1 MSYTE
6 SSLSATVERVLS
18 NQEGE
23 LPTELPEP
31 ASVRIERHSGAVAV
45 ISDGRTVTVEL
56 QSPLKLTAPELAE
69 TLTQAT
75 NEALQKAHE
84 QFLSELAAADGG
96 SSLESMAALGAEL
109 REAYD
114 AEWKTLDERIDK
126 VAAL

>member
-6 SSLSATVERVLS
+6 SPLSATVERVLS
-18 NQEGE
+18 NQESE

-31 ASVRIERHSGAVAV
+31 ASVRVERHAGAVAV
-45 ISDGRTVTVEL
+45 TSDGRTVTVEL
-56 QSPLKLTAPELAE
+56 MSPLKLTAPELAE
-69 TLTQAT
+69 ALTQAA
-75 NEALQKAHE
+75 NEALQQAHE
-84 QFLSELAAADGG
+84 QFMSELAAADGG

-114 AEWKTLDERIDK
+114 AEWKALDERIDK

>member
-23 LPTELPEP
+23 LPIELPEP
-31 ASVRIERHSGAVAV
+31 ASVRVERHAGAVAV
-45 ISDGRTVTVEL
+45 TSDGRTVTVEL
-56 QSPLKLTAPELAE
+56 QSPLKLTASELAE
-69 TLTQAT
+69 ALTQAT
-75 NEALQKAHE
+75 NEALRQAHE
-84 QFLSELAAADGG
+84 QFMSELAAADGG
-96 SSLESMAALGAEL
+96 SSLESMAALGVEL

-114 AEWKTLDERIDK
+114 AEWKALDERIDK

>member
-18 NQEGE
+18 NQEDE
-23 LPTELPEP
+23 LPAELPEP
-31 ASVRIERHSGAVAV
+31 TSVRVERHSGAVAV
-45 ISDGRTVTVEL
+45 TSDGRTVTVEL
-56 QSPLKLTAPELAE
+56 QSPLKLTASELAE
-69 TLTQAT
+69 ALTQAT

-84 QFLSELAAADGG
+84 QFMSELAAADGG

-109 REAYD
+109 REAYET
-114 AEWKTLDERIDK
+114 EWKTLDERIDK

>member
-18 NQEGE
+18 NQESE

-31 ASVRIERHSGAVAV
+31 TSVRVERHSGAVAV

-56 QSPLKLTAPELAE
+56 QSPLKLTASELAE
-69 TLTQAT
+69 ALTQAT
-75 NEALQKAHE
+75 NKALRQAHE
-84 QFLSELAAADGG
+84 QFMSELAAADGG
-96 SSLESMAALGAEL
+96 SSLESMAALGVEL

-114 AEWKTLDERIDK
+114 AEWKALDERIDK

>member
-1 MSYTE
+1 MSNTE
-6 SSLSATVERVLS
+6 SALSATVERVLS

-31 ASVRIERHSGAVAV
+31 ASVRVERHAGAVAV
-45 ISDGRTVTVEL
+45 TSDGRTVTVEL

-69 TLTQAT
+69 ALTQAT

-84 QFLSELAAADGG
+84 QFMNELAAANGG

-109 REAYD
+109 RDAYN